1 MDQSYTIHYKRI
13 ADIPILAIHAKDLS
27 DKEEHDL
34 IIGYHGWTNVKESV
48 LTQGIEFARQ
58 GYLVILPDAYL
69 HGERRPEN
77 YSYKPLVDLPQTL
90 VKNVEEFP
98 VLLEGLKKQLSLASL
113 SVFGTSMGGMTVSL
127 LVSKYAEKLTGAAQY
142 IASVDVSQVLQG
154 LKETKFEAAS
164 ADGLSQDEVKDLE
177 KHLSFIDQYNLAD
190 QLEKISHLA
199 FYAYNGG
206 ADDWVDS
213 SINFDLM
220 PKVQANYPQ
229 AAIKYDY
236 YPEED
241 HWVPFDIIQ
250 KSAIFLK
257 KEKSE

>member
-1 MDQSYTIHYKRI
+1 MDESYTINYKWI
-13 ADIPILAIHAKDLS
+13 KEIPIIEIFSKDLAGK
-27 DKEEHDL
+27 DQHDL
-34 IIGYHGWTNVKESV
+34 MIGYHGWTNVKESV

-58 GYLVILPDAYL
+58 GYLVILPDAHL
-69 HGERRPEN
+69 HGTRRPEN
-77 YSYKPLVDLPQTL
+77 YAYNPLVDLPQTL

-98 VLLEGLKKQLSLASL
+98 RLLEGLNNQYSIDSF

-127 LVSKYAEKLTGAAQY
+127 LVSKYTEQLTGAAQY

-154 LKETKFEAAS
+154 LKETKFEAVS
-164 ADGLSQDEVKDLE
+164 ADRLSQEEVKNLE

-220 PKVQANYPQ
+220 PKSQEAYPR

-250 KSAIFLK
+250 KSAEFLK
-257 KEKSE
+257 NNK